1 MKTLETVLLPDTKQI
16 LRFSDQLSVLLTAFM
31 SWETNSILQTRDPGL
46 YRQSSS
52 QQTSKPPKRFIW
64 WWYIWDRPTYI
75 SKTAPNLVLLSTTH
89 TNHAFPS
96 DLIIRLIF
104 LNADCI
110 MRQCGCYLEVD
121 RYLHMKAVTYWFWLW
136 CSAHWKGKQDQE
148 ISMFIFKDCN
158 WILILR

>member
-16 LRFSDQLSVLLTAFM
+16 LRFLEQLSVLLTAFM

-52 QQTSKPPKRFIW
+52 QQTSEPPKRFIW

-104 LNADCI
+104 LNADWI
-110 MRQCGCYLEVD
+110 MRQCGCYLETD
-121 RYLHMKAVTYWFWLW
+121 RYLHMKAVTLTGFGCGAVLTERESKIRKSVCLYSKTATGFL
-136 CSAHWKGKQDQE
+136 S
-148 ISMFIFKDCN
+148 
-158 WILILR
+158 